1 MMRHDI
7 LADVF
12 SIIKNAERVGK
23 ETCIVPASKLVKNV
37 LSVMQKRDYIGEFEF
52 IDDGKSGMFRINLTG
67 RINNCNVIKPRFA
80 VKKDEFEKWE
90 ERYLP
95 ARGFGILILTTSK
108 GVMDHEEA
116 IEKGLGG
123 NLLGYVY

>member
-1 MMRHDI
+1 MRHDI